1 MPDFIRQE
9 IRCVRG
15 QIGAYEPTS
24 TLDHVALRALR
35 LTEEQRRATLRVAWN
50 RQRIASTLER
60 SQVPHQRLKFGVSEG
75 RKIGHSGQENA
86 IVQDS
91 KQFLVAAMSNLRPSG
106 NVRTALS
113 ASPVQPVATSTGAG
127 KDLARG
133 GILLLA
139 LCSARFPILARDLRM
154 SSPAAGA

>member
-1 MPDFIRQE
+1 MSDFIRQE
-9 IRCVRG
+9 IGRVRG

-24 TLDHVALRALR
+24 TVDHVALRALGM
-35 LTEEQRRATLRVAWN
+35 TEKQRRSTLRVAWN
-50 RQRIASTLER
+50 RYRVASTLER
-60 SQVPHQRLKFGVSEG
+60 SQVPHQCLKFGVSEG

-86 IVQDS
+86 IAQDS
-91 KQFLVAAMSNLRPSG
+91 KQFLVAATSNLRPSG